1 MTMIMNDNK
10 IIEYIDTVMWEDVE
24 KLPHTL
30 NRVYL
35 DGLEEYDDD
44 YENSSYLYL
53 TIFSGFNE
61 NGSDRY
67 LGSDTAS
74 TTKSFM
80 STNYTGSVKKRKI
93 EFDESMASFDHRV
106 LCLKVGEDG
115 DILKSES
122 ECLKGIDAR
131 KDERFFNS
139 SNVSGGVKKT
149 LHNQIQLY
157 IQITNGI
164 TDGFRTAKEDV
175 ETLYNMRRA
184 QPRMF
189 DLDESHV
196 SRIEKDILGFHGK
209 DLEKYMRPT
218 ILLEDYYGPGKHKR
232 GGNTHTIEAVYRP
245 SLRHKVKELK
255 VVFVPKELWS
265 KCTEN
270 TLKDIL
276 RWDNAKR
283 QKISSMHTDE
293 EEIIDSCFRLIV
305 DFNLS
310 HTDEK
315 VKERAYSLGA
325 TPSDWDRVRP
335 KLKEKLYQKN
345 TLDDIPDD
353 MDIIHYPPAK
363 VRKIEEE
370 KSTENTDCM
379 MLSTVQSG
387 NSFNWVERIVKW
399 LVDPSNEKRRL
410 HGEFYHGEKSH
421 VKYFDAWPERK
432 KEIVPLITSLFEK
445 CGKKGHFT
453 YQDAPRLEPKKNK
466 IHDKEAA

>member
-1 MTMIMNDNK
+1 MTIIMNDK
-10 IIEYIDTVMWEDVE
+10 EIIKYIDTVMWEDVE
-24 KLPHTL
+24 ELSHTI

-53 TIFSGFNE
+53 TLFSRPNE

-67 LGSDTAS
+67 LGSDTSS

-80 STNYTGSVKKRKI
+80 CTNYTGSVKKRKI

-149 LHNQIQLY
+149 LYNQIQLY
-157 IQITNGI
+157 NQITNGI
-164 TDGFRTAKEDV
+164 TGGFRTAKVGIEI
-175 ETLYNMRRA
+175 LYNMRRA

-189 DLDESHV
+189 DIDNSHV
-196 SRIEKDILGFHGK
+196 STIEKDILGFHGK
-209 DLEKYMRPT
+209 DIDKYMRPT
-218 ILLEDYYGPGKHKR
+218 ILLEDYYGPGEHKR

-265 KCTEN
+265 KCNES

-283 QKISSMHTDE
+283 QKISSMHTNE
-293 EEIIDSCFRLIV
+293 EEIIDSCFRLIL
-305 DFNLS
+305 DFNLF

-325 TPSDWDRVRP
+325 TAADWERVRP
-335 KLKEKLYQKN
+335 KLKEKLYEKN

-353 MDIIHYPPAK
+353 MDIIHYPPSEVK
-363 VRKIEEE
+363 KIEEE

-387 NSFNWVERIVKW
+387 NSYNWMERIVKW
-399 LVDPSNEKRRL
+399 VINPSNEKRRL

-421 VKYFDAWPERK
+421 VKYVELWKVRGDDATA
-432 KEIVPLITSLFEK
+432 LIEGLFEK

-453 YQDAPRLEPKKNK
+453 HQVAPRHEPKKNK